1 MTFEEFYA
9 SLTEKREASP
19 ETSNSANYLQLG
31 PHAIGKKLVEEAAE
45 SWMAANFEGPSR
57 TAEEIAQLIYWAALL
72 AISMDL
78 KIDDILKEL

>member
-1 MTFEEFYA
+1 MTFEEFYL
-9 SLTEKREASP
+9 SLMDKREANP
-19 ETSNSANYLQLG
+19 DTSNSAKYLQLG

-57 TAEEIAQLIYWAALL
+57 AAEEIAQLIYWAALL